1 MPTIIHPTAIVHPQA
16 QLGEDVEI
24 GPYAVIE
31 GPAQI
36 GPRCRIA
43 AHAIVTGHVVM
54 GSDNQIGYG
63 AILGADPQDNA
74 FDPATESWV
83 EIGSHNRI
91 REYATLHR
99 GTAPGSATRV
109 GDHCFLMAGTHLGHN
124 AVVENRVIIAN
135 NSLLG
140 GHVLVQENV
149 FIGGGCVFH
158 QFVRLGR
165 NAIIQGLSALSKDVP
180 PFLIACRRNRVAG
193 LNSIGLRRSGLSR
206 AQRGEIKEAF
216 RLLYK
221 SGLNTAQALEEAGK
235 REWGAEGSDFF
246 RFVAEAKKRGI
257 CDDLRG
263 RSGGSDEDENLAG

>member
-1 MPTIIHPTAIVHPQA
+1 MPTNIHPTAIVHPEA
-16 QLGEDVEI
+16 QLGEGVEI

-31 GPAQI
+31 GPASI

-43 AHAIVTGHVVM
+43 AHAIITGHVTM
-54 GSDNQIGYG
+54 GSDNQIGHG

-74 FDPATESWV
+74 FDPATESRV

-99 GTAPGSATRV
+99 GTAAGSATRV

-124 AVVENRVIIAN
+124 AVVGDRVIIAN

-140 GHVLVQENV
+140 GHVVVEDNV

-165 NAIIQGLSALSKDVP
+165 NSIIQGLSALSKDVP

-206 AQRGEIKEAF
+206 QQRGEIKEAF

-221 SGLNTAQALEEAGK
+221 SGLNTAQALEEARK
-235 REWGAEGSDFF
+235 REWGAEGSEFF
-246 RFVAEAKKRGI
+246 QFVANAKKRGI

-263 RSGGSDEDENLAG
+263 RHGSPDEGEDDAG